1 MQIWIEAA
9 WSKIL
14 NLFQRR
20 RKSSTRWQLRIFGS
34 CDQWSLFF
42 QLKKNNFQNR
52 DSSIAFFLRSFVFLS
67 PAPSPPFHF
76 LFVPPQLF
84 FCFGFCRFFCFEK
97 WQRKGRKMKSSKRRM
112 ILNLF
117 RKVTAK
123 LVKKIIE
130 MCWNLYSASE
140 IFANIT
146 EIQRMKRKKD
156 RRKHHLLF
164 AFDSFL
170 LHKWNLLLVL
180 TGVNWKW
187 LHENYKNK
195 WDWKKRQAIF
205 NAAALAQIDTFL
217 FFLVDENQS
226 KVIVHL
232 FIFWG
237 GFRFES
243 ASKSIWWL
251 VFLNF
256 SSWKWNSKRKAKKK
270 KKKFF
275 CVVWKQWV
283 KRKPF
288 QSDPWEARH
297 LLVPQF
303 HNFFRLRPINWT
315 MWENALGNINR
326 MRKRDRMKVRM
337 LGSVLRN
344 QSEKKK
350 KWDEI

>member
-1 MQIWIEAA
+1 MLVYSLHFFSAFSFCSISLVIMKMQIWIEAA

-84 FCFGFCRFFCFEK
+84 FCFSFCRFFCFEK

-251 VFLNF
+251 VFFGIFPLENEIP
-256 SSWKWNSKRKAKKK
+256 KGKKAKKK
-270 KKKFF
+270 KKFF
-275 CVVWKQWV
+275 LCGLKAMSKAETFSVRPLGSTSSVG
-283 KRKPF
+283 P
-288 QSDPWEARH
+288 SI
-297 LLVPQF
+297 PQF
-303 HNFFRLRPINWT
+303 LSPQTYKLNNV
-315 MWENALGNINR
+315 
-326 MRKRDRMKVRM
+326 RKCSREY
-337 LGSVLRN
+337 
-344 QSEKKK
+344 Q
-350 KWDEI
+350 